1 MNKVKLIGRI
11 VTTPEIRYTRDG
23 IPVVSFLIVTDRNCV
38 DEFIGRIE
46 GSLEFHRIVVVSQLA
61 KRIQEKLKEE
71 ILREEKVREK
81 RLRAIREGELNGVKL
96 RGGGLIGK
104 GIRGKELREGLIVKV
119 EGELHT
125 GYWVDGNGNGHFRRE
140 ILAHEIEVIEKGDSN
155 DYLKTFIFSAR
166 RNHKKHNL
174 KAIEN
179 LKKLLGRDKDFK
191 ESNGLRGERDLLGG
205 IGLREPGIKEP
216 GIKEPRIKELGLIER
231 KNLERENK
239 LLTACS
245 IMKELING

>member
-1 MNKVKLIGRI
+1 MNKVKLTGRI

-71 ILREEKVREK
+71 ILKGKKLKEKK
-81 RLRAIREGELNGVKL
+81 LRAIREGELNGVKM

-104 GIRGKELREGLIVKV
+104 GLREKGLREKELRECLIVKV

-125 GYWVDGNGNGHFRRE
+125 GYWVDGNGDGHFRRE
-140 ILAHEIEVIEKGDSN
+140 ILTHELEVIERGDSN
-155 DYLKTFIFSAR
+155 DYLNTFIFSAR
-166 RNHKKHNL
+166 KNHKNHNL
-174 KAIEN
+174 KVIKN
-179 LKKLLGRDKDFK
+179 LKKILGKDKDFG
-191 ESNGLRGERDLLGG
+191 ESNGLRGERDLSKG
-205 IGLREPGIKEP
+205 IGLREPGIKELAL
-216 GIKEPRIKELGLIER
+216 KELGLKKR
-231 KNLERENK
+231 KNLDRENK
-239 LLTACS
+239 L
-245 IMKELING
+245 KGDRYG